1 MKRNTL
7 IIYSL
12 IGLFLSSCSMMKES
26 TATDLRVIS
35 EIHQYPTVTDLN
47 VLQKVDTAISWN
59 YTPFNFGQPSLN
71 NRETNLVA
79 DIIKSNGAD
88 VLLEKQIVYTK
99 VPYGARTLTITGYP
113 AKFKDFRKATKE
125 DLEALRAIAP
135 IQVQKKA
142 VYQVSESNSFFAKMK
157 KRFSKK

>member
-12 IGLFLSSCSMMKES
+12 IGLFLSSCSTIKES
-26 TATDLRVIS
+26 TATDLRVLS

-47 VLQKVDTAISWN
+47 VLQKVDTVISWN
-59 YTPFNFGQPSLN
+59 YVPFNFGQPSLN

-99 VPYGARTLTITGYP
+99 VPYGTRTLTVTGYP

-125 DLEALRAIAP
+125 DLEALQAIAP
-135 IQVQKKA
+135 IQIQKRA
-142 VYQVSESNSFFAKMK
+142 VYQVSESNSWFTKIR
-157 KRFSKK
+157 KRFF

>member
-1 MKRNTL
+1 MKRITL
-7 IIYSL
+7 IIYSF
-12 IGLFLSSCSMMKES
+12 IGLFLSSCSTMKES

-47 VLQKVDTAISWN
+47 VLQKVDTVISWN

-88 VLLEKQIVYTK
+88 VLLEKQVVYTK
-99 VPYGARTLTITGYP
+99 VPYGTRTLTVTGYP

-135 IQVQKKA
+135 TQIQKKA
-142 VYQVSESNSFFAKMK
+142 VYQASESNSFFTKMK